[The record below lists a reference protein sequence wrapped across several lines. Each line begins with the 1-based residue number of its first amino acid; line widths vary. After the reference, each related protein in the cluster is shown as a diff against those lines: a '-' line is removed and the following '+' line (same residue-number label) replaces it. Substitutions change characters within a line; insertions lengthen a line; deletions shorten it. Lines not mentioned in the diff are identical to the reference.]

1 MLSFPIEKNK
11 SGCSCSDKVEKTVLS
26 CSGASDLGEI
36 TDLLARKLKTNNLRN
51 MKCMAMIAC
60 DDKVLIEN
68 LKSANIL
75 VIDGCAVDCAK
86 KIMEKAGLNNFRHIR
101 LTDYGFKKGQSPANE
116 ENVSKVY
123 NDIQYVF

>member
-1 MLSFPIEKNK
+1 MDEKK
-11 SGCSCSDKVEKTVLS
+11 LDCSCSDKVERAVLS

-36 TDLLARKLKTNNLRN
+36 TDLLARKFKTNNVRN
-51 MKCMAMIAC
+51 MKCLAMIAC
-60 DDKVLIEN
+60 DNKPLIEN

-86 KIMEKAGLNNFRHIR
+86 KIMENANLKDFRHIR
-101 LTDYGFKKGQSPANE
+101 LTDYGFKKGQTPANE